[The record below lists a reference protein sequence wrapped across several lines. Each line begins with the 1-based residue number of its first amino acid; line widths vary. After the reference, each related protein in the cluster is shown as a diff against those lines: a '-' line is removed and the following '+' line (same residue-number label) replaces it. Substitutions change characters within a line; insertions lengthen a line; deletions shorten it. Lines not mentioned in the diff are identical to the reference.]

1 MGLGV
6 LGISRYGSEAGNFKV
21 WALGY
26 WESQGMGLRLGTSR
40 YGAGNLR
47 VWAMAL
53 SLLFKEYNLHGSL
66 HISRT
71 LVARVWV
78 WSVLGVWSMS
88 VVYFAGLSVW
98 QCGGVST

>member
-1 MGLGV
+1 MG
-6 LGISRYGSEAGNFKV
+6 
-21 WALGY
+21 LGY
-26 WESQGMGLRLGTSR
+26 WESQGMGLKLGTSR
-40 YGAGNLR
+40 YGPWGTGNLR

-53 SLLFKEYNLHGSL
+53 SLLFKEYNLHCSL

-71 LVARVWV
+71 LVARVCV

-88 VVYFAGLSVW
+88 VIYFAGLSVW